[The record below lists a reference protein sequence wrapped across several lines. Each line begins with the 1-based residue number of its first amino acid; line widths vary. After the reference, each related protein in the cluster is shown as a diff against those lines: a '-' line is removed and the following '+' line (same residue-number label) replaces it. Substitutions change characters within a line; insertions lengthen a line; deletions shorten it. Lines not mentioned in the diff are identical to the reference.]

1 MGILAQ
7 TRLVFWRHSV
17 FALLLGVGS
26 TFALLSPSNA
36 LAQAVEV
43 GFSPDGSAEELII
56 KTIFGARQS
65 IRLAAYSLT
74 SPRVVGALIAAK
86 RGQYKVDVQVVADWK
101 NNVEDDR
108 SGKARKALGLLKGA
122 GIPVRL
128 NRSYSIHHDKFIVAD
143 SRTVQTGSFNY
154 SQAAARYNSE
164 NVMVLYGQPRI
175 AALYMSHWQSRF
187 DQAAPY

>member
-1 MGILAQ
+1 MGILN
-7 TRLVFWRHSV
+7 HSPQ
-17 FALLLGVGS
+17 FFFRRSAAALLLGVCS
-26 TFALLSPSNA
+26 MLALSSPSTVH
-36 LAQAVEV
+36 AQAVEV
-43 GFSPDGSAEELII
+43 GFSPEGTAEELVI
-56 KTIFGARQS
+56 KTIFSAKQS

-86 RGQYKVDVQVVADWK
+86 RGQYKVDIQVVADWK

-108 SGKARKALGLLKGA
+108 SGKARKALDLLKSA

-128 NRSYSIHHDKFIVAD
+128 NSSYSIHHDKFIVVD
-143 SRTVQTGSFNY
+143 STTVQTGSFNY

-164 NVMVLYGQPRI
+164 NVVVIYGQPRI
-175 AALYMSHWQSRF
+175 AAQFLGHWRSRF